1 MLIIEA
7 AANKSRLRFFSCH
20 KSRQYC
26 KKPRQRFITA
36 KISSIKNNDQQMR
49 LVRISS
55 APTGDKR
62 FQYNGRIPQIK
73 QLVNEARMPFFSLI
87 AAAVLLP

>member
-49 LVRISS
+49 LVSS